1 VNPFLYSQRKTALQK
16 EPVIMNIVTPKI
28 VFALFLVIL
37 SLILN
42 QASVFAQLKNPY
54 STSSG
59 YNPNSLGNTNY
70 AYQNLRSPVVP
81 PSNPIDSGTYSYSN
95 GRSTEYRANP
105 WGGGTYSSSDGRS
118 TDYRPNPWG
127 GGTYSHSDGSSTDYR
142 PNPWGGGTYSHSD
155 GSSTDYRP
163 NPWGGGTYY
172 NSDGSYTEYSPDAY
186 GRGRGS
192 YTAFPGPSSRR
203 SSTAANIIQ
212 SLFGL
217 DEDE

>member
-1 VNPFLYSQRKTALQK
+1 
-16 EPVIMNIVTPKI
+16 MNIVTPKI

-142 PNPWGGGTYSHSD
+142 PNPWGS
-155 GSSTDYRP
+155 
-163 NPWGGGTYY
+163 GTYY
-172 NSDGSYTEYSPDAY
+172 NSDGSYTEYSQDAY

-217 DEDE
+217 DEDEQKKNFRTTRI